1 MRESF
6 VANQFV
12 PSNIRSEERTVGKIL
27 AKRAEEYGDKPFVET
42 IGGETISYRE
52 MHERSNRLAHGM
64 AEFGIDF
71 QEPVLIMMP
80 DTIDWLTVWCGLGKR
95 GAIEVPI
102 NLAYRK
108 SIMRRL
114 CNDSTAKKIIIDRQ
128 FVDRLEE
135 IEEELEQLDYVILY
149 SEDPSLRNSTEL
161 PPKIAKR
168 CRVAC
173 FENLFSNNNTDFE
186 PGPQFN
192 DLVGIMYTSGTTGVS
207 KGVST
212 THSHSF
218 CYSDGAGE
226 IFYLCPDD
234 RTYTC
239 GLPLFHI
246 GCQWAI
252 CYSTMIYGGT
262 VVLRQGYKN
271 DYFWSDVAEYNC
283 NVVFL
288 LGAIANFLW
297 QQPETPEDIKTPL
310 SKVGMFPII
319 PEHEAFARRFGVEL
333 STGYGCTENPCP
345 MIHHFGEPF
354 PNNQCVGFP
363 TGRYE
368 VKIFDEDDRECAIGE
383 MGEICTRPK
392 EPWEI
397 LLEYWGQPEYTA
409 RAFRNLW
416 YHSGD
421 VGYRDEEGRFYFVD
435 RVTDSMRRRG
445 ENISS
450 MEVEDEI
457 NQHPDV
463 MECAVFPVWDE
474 HTEQEVMTVITL
486 HPGTTLEPKGLI
498 EFLDKRMAY
507 FMIPRYVDFDDEL
520 PKTPTGKMEK
530 YKLREKGITETT
542 WDRVKAGVKLSR

>member
-1 MRESF
+1 M
-6 VANQFV
+6 VNQFI
-12 PSNIRSEERTVGKIL
+12 PSNIPLEERTVGQIL
-27 AKRAEEYGDKPFVET
+27 AKRAEEYGDKPYVET
-42 IGGETISYRE
+42 VDGETISYRE
-52 MHERSNRLAHGM
+52 MHQRSNQLAHGI
-64 AEFGIDF
+64 AAFGIDF
-71 QEPVLIMMP
+71 QQPVLIMLP
-80 DTIDWLTVWCGLGKR
+80 DTIDWLTLWCGLGKR

-108 SIMRRL
+108 SILRRL
-114 CNDSTAKKIIIDRQ
+114 CNDSTAKTIIIDRQ
-128 FVDRLEE
+128 FVERLEE
-135 IEEELEQLDYVILY
+135 IEAELEHLDCVILY
-149 SEDPSLRNSTEL
+149 SEDPALRNNTGL
-161 PPKIAKR
+161 PAKIARR
-168 CRVAC
+168 CRVAR
-173 FENLFSNNNTDFE
+173 FEDLFSDNNEDFAG
-186 PGPQFN
+186 GPQYN

-226 IFYLCPDD
+226 IFYLCPKD

-252 CYSTMIYGGT
+252 CYSSMIYGAT
-262 VVLRQGYKN
+262 VVLRQGYRN
-271 DYFWSDVAEYNC
+271 EYFWPDVAKYNC
-283 NVVFL
+283 NVAFL

-297 QQPETPEDIKTPL
+297 QQPETPEDINTPL
-310 SKVGMFPII
+310 TKVGMFPII
-319 PEHEAFARRFGVEL
+319 PEHEAFAERFGVEL

-354 PNNQCVGFP
+354 PNNQCVGYP
-363 TGRYE
+363 TGRYD
-368 VKIFDEDDRECAIGE
+368 VKILDKDDRECPSGE

-397 LLEYWGQPEYTA
+397 LTGYWGQPEYTA

-416 YHSGD
+416 YHTGD
-421 VGYRDEEGRFYFVD
+421 AGYKDEQGRFYFVD

-463 MECAVFPVWDE
+463 LECAVFPVWDE
-474 HTEQEVMTVITL
+474 HTEQEVMAVIAP
-486 HPGTTLEPKGLI
+486 HAGKILEPESLI
-498 EFLDKRMAY
+498 KFLDKRMAY
-507 FMIPRYVDFDDEL
+507 FMIPRYVDFDDHI

-530 YKLREKGITETT
+530 YKLREKGVTRTT
-542 WDRVKAGVKLSR
+542 WDRVRAGVKLSR

>member
-1 MRESF
+1 M
-6 VANQFV
+6 ANQFV
-12 PSNIRSEERTVGKIL
+12 PSEIPLEERTVGKIL
-27 AKRAEEYGDKPFVET
+27 AKRAAEFGDKPFVET
-42 IGGETISYRE
+42 IGGETISYRG
-52 MHERSNRLAHGM
+52 MHEHSNRFAHG
-64 AEFGIDF
+64 ADVFGVEF
-71 QEPVLIMMP
+71 QEPVLIMLP

-108 SIMRRL
+108 SILSRL

-128 FVDRLEE
+128 YVDRLEE
-135 IEEELEQLDYVILY
+135 IEEDLEHLDCVILY
-149 SEDPSLRNSTEL
+149 SEDVALRNDTTL
-161 PPKIAKR
+161 PPKLARR
-168 CRVAC
+168 CRVAR
-173 FENLFSNNNTDFE
+173 FEELFNNDASDYE
-186 PGPQFN
+186 PGPEYS
-192 DLVGIMYTSGTTGVS
+192 DLVGIMYTSGTTGAS

-212 THSHSF
+212 THSHSY

-226 IFYLCPDD
+226 IFYLCADD
-234 RTYTC
+234 RFYTC

-252 CYSTMIYGGT
+252 CYSSMIYGGT

-271 DYFWSDVAEYNC
+271 EYFWTDIAEHHC
-283 NVVFL
+283 NVAFL

-297 QQPETPEDIKTPL
+297 HQDESPEDIKTPL
-310 SKVGMFPII
+310 TKVGMFPTI
-319 PEHEAFARRFGVEL
+319 PEHEAFAARFGLEL
-333 STGYGCTENPCP
+333 SSGYGCSEMPCP

-354 PNNQCVGFP
+354 PNNQCVGYP

-368 VKIFDEDDRECAIGE
+368 VKIFDEDDRECGLGE

-392 EPWEI
+392 QPWEI
-397 LLEYWGQPEYTA
+397 MLGYWRQPEYTA
-409 RAFRNLW
+409 RVFRNLW
-416 YHSGD
+416 FHTGD
-421 VGYRDEEGRFYFVD
+421 AGYKDEEGRYYFVD

-463 MECAVFPVWDE
+463 LECAVFPVWDE
-474 HTEQEVMTVITL
+474 HTEQEVMAVVAMQ
-486 HPGTTLEPKGLI
+486 PGTSIEPKALI

-507 FMIPRYVDFDDEL
+507 FMIPRYVDFSDDI

-530 YKLREKGITETT
+530 YKLREKGVTDTT
-542 WDRVKAGVKLSR
+542 WDRVRAGVKLSR

>member
-1 MRESF
+1 M
-6 VANQFV
+6 ANRFF
-12 PSNIRSEERTVGKIL
+12 PSNIPLEERTVGQIL
-27 AKRAEEYGDKPFVET
+27 AKRAEQYGDKPFVET
-42 IGGETISYRE
+42 IGGEAISYRDI
-52 MHERSNRLAHGM
+52 HQRSNRLAHGL
-64 AEFGIDF
+64 AAFGIDF

-80 DTIDWLTVWCGLGKR
+80 DVIDWLTLWCGLGKR
-95 GAIEVPI
+95 GAIEVPV

-108 SIMRRL
+108 SILRRI
-114 CNDSTAKKIIIDRQ
+114 CNDSTAKTMIIDRQ
-128 FVDRLEE
+128 YLDRLEE
-135 IEEELEQLDYVILY
+135 IEETLEYLECVVLY
-149 SEDPSLRNSTEL
+149 SEDPSLQKNPTL
-161 PPKIAKR
+161 PSALAKR

-173 FENLFSNNNTDFE
+173 FEDLFSDNEAAFE
-186 PGPQFN
+186 PGPKFN
-192 DLVGIMYTSGTTGVS
+192 DLVGIMYTSGTTGTS

-218 CYSDGAGE
+218 CYADGAGE
-226 IFYLCPDD
+226 IFYLCPEA
-234 RTYTC
+234 RFYSC

-252 CYSTMIYGGT
+252 CYSSMIYGAT
-262 VVLRQGYKN
+262 VVLRQGFSN
-271 DYFWSDVAEYNC
+271 EQFWPDIIDNSC
-283 NVVFL
+283 NVAFL
-288 LGAIANFLW
+288 LGAIANFIW
-297 QQPETPEDIKTPL
+297 QQPHSCEDGHNPL
-310 SKVGMFPII
+310 AKVGMFPII
-319 PEHEAFARRFGVEL
+319 PEHEEFSRRFGVEL
-333 STGYGCTENPCP
+333 SSGYGCTETPCP

-368 VKIFDEDDRECAIGE
+368 VKIFDENDCECASGE

-392 EPWEI
+392 QPWEM
-397 LLEYWGQPEYTA
+397 LVGYWRQPEYTA
-409 RAFRNLW
+409 KAFRNLW
-416 YHSGD
+416 YHTGD
-421 VGYRDEEGRFYFVD
+421 AGYRDEEGRFYFVD

-474 HTEQEVMTVITL
+474 HTEQEVMTVITRQPRADL
-486 HPGTTLEPKGLI
+486 APEGLI

-507 FMIPRYVDFDDEL
+507 FMIPRYVDFDDKI

-530 YKLREKGITETT
+530 YKLRERGITPST

>member
-1 MRESF
+1 MP
-6 VANQFV
+6 NQFV
-12 PSNIRSEERTVGKIL
+12 PANIPLEERTVGQIL
-27 AKRAEEYGDKPFVET
+27 AKRAAQFGDKPFVET
-42 IGGETISYRE
+42 IGGETVSYQE
-52 MHERSNRLAHGM
+52 MHARSNRLAHGM
-64 AEFGIDF
+64 AAFGIEF
-71 QEPVLIMMP
+71 QEPALIMLP
-80 DTIDWLTVWCGLGKR
+80 DTIDYLMVWCGLGKR

-108 SIMRRL
+108 SILRRL
-114 CNDSTAKKIIIDRQ
+114 CNDSSATKIIIDRQ
-128 FVDRLEE
+128 YVDRLEE
-135 IEEELEQLDYVILY
+135 IESELEAIECVILY
-149 SEDPSLRNSTEL
+149 SEDPSLHGNTEL
-161 PPKIAKR
+161 PANIASR

-173 FENLFSNNNTDFE
+173 FEDLFSDNRADFE
-186 PGPQFN
+186 AGPQFS
-192 DLVGIMYTSGTTGVS
+192 DLVGIMYTSGTTGAS

-212 THSHSF
+212 THSHSY
-218 CYSDGAGE
+218 CYSDSAAE
-226 IFYLCPDD
+226 IFHLCEED
-234 RTYTC
+234 RIYSC

-252 CYSTMIYGGT
+252 CYSSMIYGGT

-271 DYFWSDVAEYNC
+271 EYFWPDVAEYRC
-283 NVVFL
+283 NVAFL
-288 LGAIANFLW
+288 LGAIANFIW
-297 QQPETPEDIKTPL
+297 QQPRSDDDIKTPL
-310 SKVGMFPII
+310 TKIGMFPII
-319 PEHEAFARRFGVEL
+319 PEHEAFAERFGLEL
-333 STGYGCTENPCP
+333 STGYGCTESPCP

-354 PNNQCVGFP
+354 PNNQCVGYP

-368 VKIFDEDDRECAIGE
+368 VKIFDENDRERPRGE
-383 MGEICTRPK
+383 MGEICLRPK

-397 LLEYWGQPEYTA
+397 LLSYWRQPEYTA
-409 RAFRNLW
+409 KAFRNLW
-416 YHSGD
+416 YHTGD
-421 VGYRDEEGRFYFVD
+421 AGYQDEEGRFYFVD

-463 MECAVFPVWDE
+463 TECAVFPVWDE
-474 HTEQEVMTVITL
+474 NTEQEVMTVITP
-486 HPGTTLEPKGLI
+486 HPGTSIEPKALI

-507 FMIPRYVDFDDEL
+507 FMIPRYVDFSDDI